1 MASAFDARYMTV
13 SGIVDAYNKEV
24 EIWSADK
31 IDVDET
37 KLGLKGS
44 PTKVFQSFPK
54 AMKAPGEVH
63 EVSEEEAVEI
73 IVNKLKEKHII

>member
-1 MASAFDARYMTV
+1 MA
-13 SGIVDAYNKEV
+13 GIVDAYNKEV
-24 EIWSADK
+24 EVWGADK
-31 IDVDET
+31 LDVDET

-54 AMKAPGEVH
+54 ALKAPGEIF

-73 IVNKLKEKHII
+73 IVNKLKEKHLI